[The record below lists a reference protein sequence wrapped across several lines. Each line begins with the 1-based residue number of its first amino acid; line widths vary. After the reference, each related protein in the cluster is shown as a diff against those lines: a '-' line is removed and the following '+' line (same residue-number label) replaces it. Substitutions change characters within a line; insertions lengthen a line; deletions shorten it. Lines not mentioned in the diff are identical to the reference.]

1 MTRIFDIILLILSR
15 LLCPRERVVPE
26 ILTEPV
32 TEEPEHVTEPVIEP
46 FK

>member
-26 ILTEPV
+26 ILTEPL
-32 TEEPEHVTEPVIEP
+32 TELEPEELAEPV
-46 FK
+46 

>member
-26 ILTEPV
+26 ILTELL
-32 TEEPEHVTEPVIEP
+32 TELEPEELAELV
-46 FK
+46 

>member
-26 ILTEPV
+26 ILTEPLEPL
-32 TEEPEHVTEPVIEP
+32 TELEPEELAEPV
-46 FK
+46 